1 MGSPVSPE
9 ADPEMRFKCKGFIP
23 ELAPEETSMEPGK
36 HVRRGVEP
44 GKGASQAKVLQ
55 GQCRGV
61 G

>member
-36 HVRRGVEP
+36 PSGGELSQVRVHLKPRSFRGNT
-44 GKGASQAKVLQ
+44 GA
-55 GQCRGV
+55 
-61 G
+61 